1 MDQTVP
7 DDELK
12 TQLGRDVR
20 DGKISLNAA
29 RAQVGLRPYT
39 DLPEA
44 DEAQVWGTTGIP
56 DARPT

>member
-1 MDQTVP
+1 MDLTVP
-7 DDELK
+7 GDELQ

-29 RAQVGLRPYT
+29 RAQVGLPPYT

-44 DEAQVWGTTGIP
+44 DMPQVWGTP
-56 DARPT
+56 DV

>member
-1 MDQTVP
+1 MDLTVP
-7 DDELK
+7 DDELQ

-29 RAQVGLRPYT
+29 RTQLGLRPYT

-44 DEAQVWGTTGIP
+44 DMVQVWGST
-56 DARPT
+56 DA

>member
-1 MDQTVP
+1 MDPIVP
-7 DDELK
+7 DDELH

-29 RAQVGLRPYT
+29 RTQVGLRPYT

-44 DEAQVWGTTGIP
+44 DMVQVWGIP
-56 DARPT
+56 DA